1 MSAQPVQATATAVVQ
16 ATAVVAPVAA
26 TAGATEVSG
35 PAASSTSTT
44 TTAAAAAPAA
54 ATDATAAAVKRDGV
68 MGAAHAQRQ
77 GTRASFRQVQDLL
90 SECDKLPLDKETTCD
105 IGDRQLNR
113 FASMLTSAVRF
124 ASATPSN
131 TISVTRGQKVVQAF
145 LRRKDSRPFVK
156 QHGAAMPEDERK
168 VQTALLM
175 QENVLNL
182 LKALRGNSTNDACM
196 LRNVIYA
203 SIVPNA
209 EASALEVAANEAGQ
223 DADGDVKTEGAI
235 KPQTIEHKREIKK
248 VVNVVAGSFGSYF
261 NW

>member
-1 MSAQPVQATATAVVQ
+1 MQ

-35 PAASSTSTT
+35 PAASSTPTAAATT
-44 TTAAAAAPAA
+44 PAAAAASASA
-54 ATDATAAAVKRDGV
+54 ATDAATAVKRDGV

-77 GTRASFRQVQDLL
+77 GSRASFRQVQDLL
-90 SECDKLPLDKETTCD
+90 SECDKLPLDKETICD

-131 TISVTRGQKVVQAF
+131 TISVSRGQKVVQAF
-145 LRRKDSRPFVK
+145 LRRKDSRVFVK
-156 QHGAAMPEDERK
+156 QRSTAMPEDERK

-209 EASALEVAANEAGQ
+209 EASALDAAASEARQ
-223 DADGDVKTEGAI
+223 DGDDAAGGEVKLEGPI

-261 NW
+261 IG